1 MSFHCI
7 LFQTMF
13 PCFSSALL
21 AEPCDVSL
29 IHNLTASNSVKY
41 LVLKG
46 PKKFGIL
53 TLARHFYSFKFLT
66 NHFIKKDEPFFFFL
80 NANELLLTF
89 FLNPHSLFSPA
100 FLLFFPCT

>member
-1 MSFHCI
+1 
-7 LFQTMF
+7 MF

-29 IHNLTASNSVKY
+29 THNLTASNSVKY

-46 PKKFGIL
+46 PKNLEFL
-53 TLARHFYSFKFLT
+53 HFYSFKFLT

-80 NANELLLTF
+80 NANERLLTF
-89 FLNPHSLFSPA
+89 FLNPHSLFSSA